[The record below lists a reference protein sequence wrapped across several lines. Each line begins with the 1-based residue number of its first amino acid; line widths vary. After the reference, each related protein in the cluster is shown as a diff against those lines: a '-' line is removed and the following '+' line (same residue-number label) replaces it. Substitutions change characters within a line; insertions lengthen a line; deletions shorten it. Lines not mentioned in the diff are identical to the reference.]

1 MSSGVAAGGADAAMT
16 DRLPLPPA
24 SAAASVTLH
33 ASAVAWHGRGVLLR
47 GPSGSGK
54 SSLALRLLAAG
65 AVLIADDLVAVARAP
80 GGGLRARAVREPGL
94 IEARGLGIFR
104 LVAVAETTLALA
116 AELGAGRGRERLPPA
131 LGGATLLFGTSLPVI
146 EIDAT
151 AADAPAQ
158 VLLALAAAR
167 AG

>member
-1 MSSGVAAGGADAAMT
+1 VSGGVAASGADAAAT
-16 DRLPLPPA
+16 DRPLPSG
-24 SAAASVTLH
+24 SAPSFALH

-65 AVLIADDLVAVARAP
+65 AVLVADDLVAVSRAP
-80 GGGLRARAVREPGL
+80 GGGLRVRAVREPGL

-104 LVAVAETTLALA
+104 LVAAAEATLALVA
-116 AELGAGRGRERLPPA
+116 DLGAGRGRERLPPA
-131 LGGATLLFGTSLPVI
+131 LGGATLLLGTSLPVI

-167 AG
+167 AA